1 MTGFCACER
10 ERPCGGVQSGQRKN
24 AVSGVDLDD
33 HVMVQNLAEMS
44 ITILAGD
51 GRWKHRLLPTECLTL
66 WKHEDDLRLSLV
78 RNLTT

>member
-1 MTGFCACER
+1 M
-10 ERPCGGVQSGQRKN
+10 QSGQRESV
-24 AVSGVDLDD
+24 VSGVDLDN

-44 ITILAGD
+44 IAILAGD
-51 GRWKHRLLPTECLTL
+51 GRWKHRLLPTEYLTL